1 MMTTKSTMR
10 TGNENPFGTRARIFD
25 HTWKL
30 QFVLPL
36 LLVLTSCKSPTT
48 QFTKATEQAARRPEA
63 IVLREGDT
71 VRITF
76 PGTPNLDTPPQQVR
90 RDGKIAL
97 PLINEEIKAAGM
109 TPAELEKELVG
120 RYSEQLVS
128 KQVKVTVVS
137 SSYAVYVTGAVL
149 RPGKISSVHP
159 ISALEAIMEAGGFDY
174 TRANLKTVTVIRHES
189 GAAKNYTLNLKSVLK
204 GLPSEPFYL
213 KPSDIVYVPERFS
226 WF

>member
-1 MMTTKSTMR
+1 MITKSTAII
-10 TGNENPFGTRARIFD
+10 GNENPFGKRAKRF
-25 HTWKL
+25 HHLWKL
-30 QFVLPL
+30 QFVVPL
-36 LLVLTSCKSPTT
+36 LLMFTSCKSPTF
-48 QFTKATEQAARRPEA
+48 QFKEAAEQAARRSEA
-63 IVLREGDT
+63 IVLREGDV

-97 PLINEEIKAAGM
+97 PLIGEVKAAGM
-109 TPAELEKELVG
+109 TPAELEKELINH
-120 RYSEQLVS
+120 YSEQLVS
-128 KQVKVTVVS
+128 KEVKVTVVS

-149 RPGKISSVHP
+149 RPGKISSDHS

-174 TRANLKTVTVIRHES
+174 GRANLKTVTVIRHEG

-204 GLPSEPFYL
+204 GVPSEPFYL
-213 KPSDIVYVPERFS
+213 KPSDIVYVPERFT